1 MDANFW
7 RKANSLFEGALEKP
21 PSDRFE
27 YLTAE
32 CGGNTALFQAV
43 QDLLSS
49 FDLATGFFDRMEE
62 ELSGAMADAQA
73 DPLRAGTLVGDYEI
87 VERIA
92 AGGMA
97 VVYRASRHNRDFQQ
111 EVALKVLKRGLDTA
125 DLLRRFRA
133 EKQILARLQHPDI
146 AHLYDG
152 GMTDEGT
159 PFFVMELIDG
169 QPLNDYA
176 RAHNLTLHKRIEL
189 FLRICR
195 AVQFAHRN
203 LIIHR
208 DLKPSNVLITADG
221 TPKLLDFGIA
231 KLLSPDQ
238 EAASALITQPENR
251 LLTPD
256 YAAPE
261 QIDGRAITTSTD
273 QYQLG
278 LMLYEL
284 LAEVRP
290 FELREKSLTERRRI
304 ILQETPSAPSTQ
316 VAGTR
321 LARSLRGDLDTII
334 LTALRKEPERRYE
347 SVGQMAEDLEAYLAE
362 RPVRA
367 QPDTYRYRLRKF
379 YQRNRIPVLGGAIAV
394 LLISLLTTVYTVAL
408 IRERDRAQAEA
419 DKASRTAEFMQSL
432 FYQANELTQQGEEL
446 SADELLSLGLD
457 RLDTMQVDPAV
468 KGYLYQA
475 IGLTYM
481 GMGLE
486 ESAEGPLKQALA
498 LRPPGDTPTQAA
510 SDAYLTLGS
519 IYMAQGETP
528 RADSLLSLAW
538 DITQQLPQSAYSSDI
553 NLLVSLAEINLHQEQ
568 FEAAERFAQQAEALA
583 LARNDTL
590 SDYYA
595 NVLFAKGYLYME
607 QGKLDQA
614 IEAMQSMRQLALNKS
629 DAAPTPLLAG
639 SSHNLAETLLRAG
652 RLYEAQQREAEA
664 IAAWRA
670 SVGPPSSFFLE
681 MVKTK
686 ASIEQRLET
695 FEEALNTLREIRSI
709 SLDLYG
715 EDLPPRYGA
724 TLSDM
729 AEVFRELGQ
738 YDSARYYAEAGLA
751 VEVKELGPS
760 NPEVGISRGSY
771 GLILTNLGQLA
782 EAKTQ
787 FDQGRE
793 ILVENFAKDHWHVA
807 VLDHNFSFWLE
818 AKGEIDSALTLL
830 PQVAEIHAQTFGPHN
845 LFVIQSLRRCGNL
858 ARSHDRAELAAK
870 WLEVALARTDSA
882 EQFQKLRLRSRLL
895 GDLAELYQAEGES
908 EKSTAMQQEQQVL
921 LAELEAM
928 RQTE

>member
-7 RKANSLFEGALEKP
+7 RKANSLFEAALEKAP
-21 PSDRFE
+21 PERSA
-27 YLTAE
+27 YLSTVCAGDTE
-32 CGGNTALFQAV
+32 LLQAV
-43 QDLLSS
+43 QDLLCS
-49 FDLATGFFDRMEE
+49 FELATGFFDRMEE

-73 DPLRAGTLVGDYEI
+73 DPLRVGTLVGDYEI

-97 VVYRASRHNRDFQQ
+97 VVYRARRHNRDFEQ

-152 GMTDEGT
+152 GMTAEGM
-159 PFFVMELIDG
+159 PFFVMELIQG
-169 QPLNDYA
+169 QPLGDYA
-176 RAHNLTLHKRIEL
+176 RSHHLTLPQRIEL

-208 DLKPSNVLITADG
+208 DLKPTNVLITADG

-231 KLLSPDQ
+231 KLLNPEE

-261 QIDGRAITTSTD
+261 QIDDRVITTSTD

-284 LAEVRP
+284 LTERHP
-290 FELREKSLTERRRI
+290 FELRQKSLTERRMI
-304 ILQETPSAPSTQ
+304 ILQQPPSAPSTQ
-316 VAGTR
+316 VTNSR
-321 LARSLRGDLDTII
+321 LARQLRGDLDTII

-347 SVGQMAEDLEAYLAE
+347 SVGQLAEDLEAYLAE

-379 YQRNRIPVLGGAIAV
+379 YQRNRIPVLGSALAIFMLA
-394 LLISLLTTVYTVAL
+394 LLTTVYTMAL
-408 IRERDRAQAEA
+408 TRERDRAQAEA
-419 DKASRTAEFMQSL
+419 EKASRTAEFMQSL
-432 FYQANELTQQGEEL
+432 FYQANELTQQGEVL
-446 SADELLSLGLD
+446 SADELLRLGLE
-457 RLDTMQVDPAV
+457 RLDTMQVDPAL

-486 ESAEGPLKQALA
+486 ESAEGPLKRALA
-498 LRPPGDTPTQAA
+498 LRPPGEAPTQAA

-519 IYMAQGETP
+519 IYMAQGEIP

-538 DITQQLPQSAYSSDI
+538 EITQQLPQSAYSSDI

-568 FEAAERFAQQAEALA
+568 YEAAEDFAQQAEARA

-590 SDYYA
+590 SHYYA

-614 IEAMQSMRQLALNKS
+614 IAVMQEMRQLALDQSNG
-629 DAAPTPLLAG
+629 APTPLLAG
-639 SSHNLAETLLRAG
+639 SSHNLAETLMRAG
-652 RLYEAQQREAEA
+652 RIYEAQQREAEA

-670 SVGPPSSFFLE
+670 AVGPPSSFFLE
-681 MVKTK
+681 MLKTK
-686 ASIEQRLET
+686 ASIEQQLES
-695 FEEALNTLREIRSI
+695 FDEALNTLNEVRRI

-724 TLSDM
+724 TLLDM
-729 AEVFRELGQ
+729 AEAFREMGQ
-738 YDSARYYAEAGLA
+738 YDSARYYAEAGLK
-751 VEVKELGPS
+751 VEVNQLGPNHS
-760 NPEVGISRGSY
+760 EVGISLGSL
-771 GLILTNLGQLA
+771 GLILTDLKQWA
-782 EAKTQ
+782 EAKAQ
-787 FDQGRE
+787 FDRGRE
-793 ILVENFAKDHWHVA
+793 ILVENFGKDHWHVA

-830 PQVAEIHAQTFGPHN
+830 PQVAEIHAQTFGPEK
-845 LFVIQSLRRCGNL
+845 LFAIQALRRAGNL
-858 ARSHDRAELAAK
+858 ARSHARMDLATQ
-870 WLEVALARTDSA
+870 WLETALERTRSA
-882 EQFQKLRLRSRLL
+882 DQFQKLRLRSRLL
-895 GDLAELYQAEGES
+895 GDLAELYQAEG
-908 EKSTAMQQEQQVL
+908 KVQQAAAMRQEQAAL
-921 LAELEAM
+921 LAELEM
-928 RQTE
+928 MGKIE

>member
-7 RKANSLFEGALEKP
+7 RKANSLFEAALEKAP
-21 PSDRFE
+21 PERSA
-27 YLTAE
+27 YLSTVCAGDTE
-32 CGGNTALFQAV
+32 LLQAV
-43 QDLLSS
+43 QDLLCS
-49 FDLATGFFDRMEE
+49 FELATGFFDRMEE

-73 DPLRAGTLVGDYEI
+73 DPLRVGTLVGDYEI

-97 VVYRASRHNRDFQQ
+97 VVYRARRHNRDFEQ

-152 GMTDEGT
+152 GMTAEGM
-159 PFFVMELIDG
+159 PFFVMELIQG
-169 QPLNDYA
+169 QPLGDYA
-176 RAHNLTLHKRIEL
+176 RSHHLTLPQRIEL

-208 DLKPSNVLITADG
+208 DLKPTNVLITADG

-231 KLLSPDQ
+231 KLLNPEE

-261 QIDGRAITTSTD
+261 QIDDRVITTSTD

-284 LAEVRP
+284 LTERHP
-290 FELREKSLTERRRI
+290 FELRQKSLTERRMI
-304 ILQETPSAPSTQ
+304 ILQQPPSAPSTQ
-316 VAGTR
+316 VTNSR
-321 LARSLRGDLDTII
+321 LARQLRGDLDTII

-347 SVGQMAEDLEAYLAE
+347 SVGQLAEDLEAYLAE

-379 YQRNRIPVLGGAIAV
+379 YQRNRIPVLGSALAIFMLA
-394 LLISLLTTVYTVAL
+394 LLTTVYTMAL
-408 IRERDRAQAEA
+408 TRERDRAQAEA
-419 DKASRTAEFMQSL
+419 EKASRTAEFMQSL
-432 FYQANELTQQGEEL
+432 FYQANELTQQGEAL
-446 SADELLSLGLD
+446 SADELLSLGLE
-457 RLDTMQVDPAV
+457 RLDTMQADPAL

-486 ESAEGPLKQALA
+486 ESAEGPLKRALA
-498 LRPPGDTPTQAA
+498 LRPPGEAPTQAA

-519 IYMAQGETP
+519 IYMAQGEIP

-538 DITQQLPQSAYSSDI
+538 EITQQLPQSAYSSDI

-568 FEAAERFAQQAEALA
+568 YEAAEDFAQQAEARA

-590 SDYYA
+590 SHYYA

-614 IEAMQSMRQLALNKS
+614 IAAMQEMRQLALDQSNG
-629 DAAPTPLLAG
+629 APTPLLAG
-639 SSHNLAETLLRAG
+639 SSHNLAETLMRAG
-652 RLYEAQQREAEA
+652 RIYEAQQREAEA

-670 SVGPPSSFFLE
+670 AVGPPSSFFLE
-681 MVKTK
+681 MLKTK
-686 ASIEQRLET
+686 ASIEQQLES
-695 FEEALNTLREIRSI
+695 FDEALNTLNEVRRI

-724 TLSDM
+724 TLLDM
-729 AEVFRELGQ
+729 AEAFREMGQ
-738 YDSARYYAEAGLA
+738 YDSARYYAEAGLK
-751 VEVKELGPS
+751 VEVNQLGPNHS
-760 NPEVGISRGSY
+760 EVGISLGSL
-771 GLILTNLGQLA
+771 GLILTNLKQWA
-782 EAKTQ
+782 EAKAQ
-787 FDQGRE
+787 FDRGRE
-793 ILVENFAKDHWHVA
+793 ILVENFGKDHWHVA

-830 PQVAEIHAQTFGPHN
+830 PQVAEIHAQTFGPEK
-845 LFVIQSLRRCGNL
+845 LFAIQALRRAGNL
-858 ARSHDRAELAAK
+858 ARSHARMDLATQ
-870 WLEVALARTDSA
+870 WLETALERTRSA
-882 EQFQKLRLRSRLL
+882 DQFQKLRLRSRLL
-895 GDLAELYQAEGES
+895 GDLAELYQAEG
-908 EKSTAMQQEQQVL
+908 KVQQAAAMRQEQTAL
-921 LAELEAM
+921 LAELEM
-928 RQTE
+928 MGKIE